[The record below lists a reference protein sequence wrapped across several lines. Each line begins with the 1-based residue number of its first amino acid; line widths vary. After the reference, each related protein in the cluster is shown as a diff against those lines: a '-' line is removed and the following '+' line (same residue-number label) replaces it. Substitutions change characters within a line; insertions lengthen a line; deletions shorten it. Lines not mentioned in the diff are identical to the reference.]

1 LRNEGAENRTEW
13 ESDRVSEDIGENLVV
28 LHGNANPK
36 LAADICAE
44 LGTRPGKARVARF
57 PDGEIAVELEEDV
70 RGKDVFVVQ
79 STCPPVN
86 ENLMEL
92 LVLIDCVKRE
102 SAARVTAV
110 LPYFGYARQDRREH
124 GARVP
129 ITAKLVAN
137 LITAAGTDRVVT
149 MDLHCEQIQGF
160 FDIAVDHVYAG
171 PIFIEHLKELV
182 ATELTAPVMVSPDVG
197 AIKMARAYSRGI
209 GARLATVDKRRVSG
223 DRTEIGFVIG
233 DVEGL
238 DAIIADDVIATG
250 GSIAQAAWILDEKG
264 ARSVS
269 IVCTHPVLCGPA
281 IEKLEASPARRI
293 IVTDT
298 IPIDGKYEG
307 DRVTVLSSARS
318 FAHAIR
324 QIHKSANIVGG
335 VR

>member
-1 LRNEGAENRTEW
+1 MLQSSGAEPGK
-13 ESDRVSEDIGENLVV
+13 SARVSQDIDERLVV

-36 LAADICAE
+36 LAADICE
-44 LGTRPGKARVARF
+44 QLGTRPGRAKVGRF
-57 PDGEIAVELEEDV
+57 PDGEIAVELQEDV
-70 RGKDVFVVQ
+70 RGKDVFVIQ

-92 LVLIDCVKRE
+92 LVLIDCVKRA

-110 LPYFGYARQDRREH
+110 IPYFGYARQDRREH
-124 GARVP
+124 GAPVP

-137 LITAAGTDRVVT
+137 LIAAAGTDRVVT

-171 PIFIEHLKELV
+171 GVVVDHLRDLR
-182 ATELTAPVMVSPDVG
+182 LPQPVVVSPDVG

-209 GARLATVDKRRVSG
+209 PGARLATVDKRRVSG
-223 DRTEIGFVIG
+223 EETQIGFVIG
-233 DVEGL
+233 DVEGM

-250 GSIAQAAWILDEKG
+250 GSIAQAACLLKEKG
-264 ARSVS
+264 AQSVT

-281 IEKLEASPARRI
+281 IEKLEASPAGQI

-307 DRVTVLSSARS
+307 DRVTVLSSAKT
-318 FAHAIR
+318 FAEAIL
-324 QIHKSANIVGG
+324 QIHKSANVVGG
-335 VR
+335 SR

>member
-1 LRNEGAENRTEW
+1 LAK
-13 ESDRVSEDIGENLVV
+13 DIRERLVV
-28 LHGNANPK
+28 LHGNSNPK
-36 LAADICAE
+36 LSADICE
-44 LGTRPGKARVARF
+44 RLGTRPGRLRVGRF
-57 PDGEIAVELEEDV
+57 PDGEISVELEEDV

-92 LVLIDCVKRE
+92 LVIIDCVKRA

-110 LPYFGYARQDRREH
+110 IPYFGYARQDRREH

-171 PIFIEHLKELV
+171 GIFIDYLRTIEFPD
-182 ATELTAPVMVSPDVG
+182 PVVVSPDVG
-197 AIKMARAYSRGI
+197 AIKMARAYARGI
-209 GARLATVDKRRVSG
+209 GARLATVDKRRTSG
-223 DRTEIGFVIG
+223 DQTQIGFVIG
-233 DVEGL
+233 EVEGM
-238 DAIIADDVIATG
+238 DAIVADDVIATG
-250 GSIAQAAWILDEKG
+250 GSIAQAACLLDEKG
-264 ARSVS
+264 AESVT

-281 IEKLEASPARRI
+281 IEKLEASPAGRI

-307 DRVTVLSSARS
+307 DRVTVLSSAAT
-318 FAHAIR
+318 FADAIQ

-335 VR
+335 GP

>member
-1 LRNEGAENRTEW
+1 MTQ
-13 ESDRVSEDIGENLVV
+13 DIGERLVV
-28 LHGNANPK
+28 LHGNANPG
-36 LAADICAE
+36 LAADICAQ
-44 LGTRPGKARVARF
+44 LGTSPGKAKVGRF
-57 PDGEIAVELEEDV
+57 PDGEIAVELQEDV

-92 LVLIDCVKRE
+92 LVLIDCVKRA

-110 LPYFGYARQDRREH
+110 IPYFGYARQDRREH
-124 GARVP
+124 GAPVP

-137 LITAAGTDRVVT
+137 LIAAAGTDRVVT

-171 PIFIEHLKELV
+171 GVVVEHLRELGLP
-182 ATELTAPVMVSPDVG
+182 EPVVVSPDVG

-209 GARLATVDKRRVSG
+209 PGARLATVDKRRVSG
-223 DRTEIGFVIG
+223 EETQIGFVIG
-233 DVEGL
+233 DVEGM

-250 GSIAQAAWILDEKG
+250 GSIAQASCLLDEKG
-264 ARSVS
+264 AQSVT

-281 IEKLEASPARRI
+281 IEKLEASPAGRI

-307 DRVTVLSSARS
+307 DRVTVLSSART
-318 FAHAIR
+318 FADAIL
-324 QIHKSANIVGG
+324 QIHKSANIVAG
-335 VR
+335 VT

>member
-1 LRNEGAENRTEW
+1 MVPGSGWGSAALAADTSSKTERVG
-13 ESDRVSEDIGENLVV
+13 DRLVV
-28 LHGNANPK
+28 LHGNANPG
-36 LAADICAE
+36 LAADICE
-44 LGTRPGKARVARF
+44 RLGTRPGRAKVGRF
-57 PDGEIAVELEEDV
+57 PDGEISVELQEDV

-92 LVLIDCVKRE
+92 LTLIDCVKRS

-110 LPYFGYARQDRREH
+110 IPYFGYARQDRREH
-124 GARVP
+124 GAKVP

-137 LITAAGTDRVVT
+137 LIAAAGTDRVVT

-171 PIFIEHLKELV
+171 GIIIEHLRGL
-182 ATELTAPVMVSPDVG
+182 ALPDPVVVSPDVG
-197 AIKMARAYSRGI
+197 AIKMARAYARGI
-209 GARLATVDKRRVSG
+209 GATLATVDKRRVSG
-223 DRTEIGFVIG
+223 EETQIGFVIG
-233 DVEGL
+233 EVAGL

-250 GSIAQAAWILDEKG
+250 GSIAKAACLLENKG
-264 ARSVS
+264 SKSVT

-281 IEKLEASPARRI
+281 IEKLEASPASQI

-307 DRVTVLSSARS
+307 DRVAVLSSAS
-318 FAHAIR
+318 TFADAIL
-324 QIHKSANIVGG
+324 QIHKSAE
-335 VR
+335 

>member
-1 LRNEGAENRTEW
+1 LAK
-13 ESDRVSEDIGENLVV
+13 DIRERLVV
-28 LHGNANPK
+28 LHGNSNPG
-36 LAADICAE
+36 LSADICDR
-44 LGTRPGKARVARF
+44 LGTRPGRMKVGRF
-57 PDGEIAVELEEDV
+57 PDGEISVELEEDV

-92 LVLIDCVKRE
+92 LVIIDCVKRA

-110 LPYFGYARQDRREH
+110 VPYFGYARQDRREH

-160 FDIAVDHVYAG
+160 FDIPVDHVYAG
-171 PIFIEHLKELV
+171 GIFIEHLREL
-182 ATELTAPVMVSPDVG
+182 EFPDPVVVSPDVG
-197 AIKMARAYSRGI
+197 AIKMARAYARGI
-209 GARLATVDKRRVSG
+209 GARLATVDKRRTSG
-223 DRTEIGFVIG
+223 DQTQIGFVIG
-233 DVEGL
+233 EVEGM

-250 GSIAQAAWILDEKG
+250 GSIAQAACLLDEKG
-264 ARSVS
+264 AESVT

-281 IEKLEASPARRI
+281 IEKLEASPAGRI

-307 DRVTVLSSARS
+307 DRVTVLSSAAT
-318 FAHAIR
+318 FADAIL

-335 VR
+335 GT